1 MKLMLKAHIKQALA
15 PDFFETIYQFFKQ
28 DSRFA
33 SSDILVTGEWFF
45 RPINQTPYQIG
56 LCLNHRENGLHPLF
70 YAVRRRTAATE
81 GFLLTELFDNIQD
94 LCNQIVE
101 GSFNLLPELADMM
114 VAFNDLANTR
124 QR

>member
-1 MKLMLKAHIKQALA
+1 MLKAHIKQALA
-15 PDFFETIYQFFKQ
+15 PDFFETIYQFFKH

-33 SSDILVTGEWFF
+33 SSGILVTGEWFF

-56 LCLNHRENGLHPLF
+56 LCLNHREYGLNPPV
-70 YAVRRRTAATE
+70 YAVCRTAATE
-81 GFLLTELFDNIQD
+81 GFLLMELFANIQD

-124 QR
+124 QS